1 MPSPCCSYMHIKIE
15 KPQGAQVK
23 PFKQRTI
30 MTHTVQTSIFNRNR
44 LFANHYYLDLYQAV
58 INTEDGESYEYEV
71 EADSFHDATE
81 KAEQYA
87 YSLGANIT
95 YIEVYHMS

>member
-1 MPSPCCSYMHIKIE
+1 MIPSRCS
-15 KPQGAQVK
+15 
-23 PFKQRTI
+23 KQRTI
-30 MTHTVQTSIFNRNR
+30 MTHSVQTSIFSHTR
-44 LFANHYYLDLYQAV
+44 LYANHYYTSNIYQVV

-87 YSLGANIT
+87 YSLGVDIT
-95 YIEVYHMS
+95 FIEVYLFNSECITL

>member
-1 MPSPCCSYMHIKIE
+1 
-15 KPQGAQVK
+15 
-23 PFKQRTI
+23 
-30 MTHTVQTSIFNRNR
+30 MTHSVQTSIFNRTR
-44 LFANHYYLDLYQAV
+44 LFANHYYLNLYQAV

-87 YSLGANIT
+87 YSLGADIT
-95 YIEVYHMS
+95 YIEVYHMA